1 MADCSPQGVRI
12 ASFKKPTQIEL
23 DHDYLWRVHAEVPA
37 AGELVVFN
45 RSHYEDVL
53 VVRVHADHSKS
64 FWRQRFRQIN
74 DFEQMLAENGTT
86 ILKFFLHISKEE
98 QLERLQERIDD
109 PTKRWKFEHGDIE
122 ERKLWD
128 DYMKAYDDALSA
140 TSTGVA
146 PWHVVPANAK
156 WFRNYVVASTI
167 VDKLE
172 SLKMRYPEPDLSD
185 VTLA

>member
-1 MADCSPQGVRI
+1 
-12 ASFKKPTQIEL
+12 
-23 DHDYLWRVHAEVPA
+23 
-37 AGELVVFN
+37 
-45 RSHYEDVL
+45 
-53 VVRVHADHSKS
+53 
-64 FWRQRFRQIN
+64 
-74 DFEQMLAENGTT
+74 
-86 ILKFFLHISKEE
+86 
-98 QLERLQERIDD
+98 
-109 PTKRWKFEHGDIE
+109 
-122 ERKLWD
+122 
-128 DYMKAYDDALSA
+128 MKAYDDALSA